1 MAIRQISI
9 EGYRSLQKVEL
20 ELSSQ
25 INLITGPNGSGKSNI
40 YKAIRLIAQ
49 TPRGRFAESLAK
61 EGGMPSIM
69 WAGERRRANFNK
81 EETRL
86 QLAVETD
93 AFSYSLACGFPPN
106 IPPSMFALDP
116 EIKEEFVWLGQK
128 RRPSTTVLER
138 KQNTAFITDVEGNR
152 QSYPFCLNFSE
163 SVLSQLKDPH
173 KYPEIMSLALELSN
187 WRFYHNFNTN
197 EDSIIRYPQVCTRTP
212 VIADDGNDLAAALQT
227 ILEIGDEERLHY
239 FIEMAFPGSRLI
251 IRDSYGNA
259 NFDVLFEMHGI
270 LRPLTIRE
278 FSDGTIRYLCLLA
291 ALLSPRP
298 PSVMVLNEP
307 EMSLH
312 PELIEPL
319 ALLITEASLNSQV
332 IITTH
337 SALLQKYL
345 LQQELEVKIINL
357 YMNKFGTSINSD
369 IDIKKDE

>member
-1 MAIRQISI
+1 MVKLMAIRQINI
-9 EGYRSLQKVEL
+9 EGYRSLQKIEL
-20 ELSSQ
+20 ALSPQ

-49 TPRGRFAESLAK
+49 TSRGRFAETLAK
-61 EGGMPSIM
+61 EGGMPSVM

-93 AFSYSLACGFPPN
+93 TFSYSLACGFPPN

-128 RRPSTTVLER
+128 RRPSTTILER
-138 KQNTAFITDVEGNR
+138 KQNTAFITDMEGNR

-197 EDSIIRYPQVCTRTP
+197 EDSVIRYPRVCTRTP

-227 ILEIGDEERLHY
+227 ILEIGNDEKLHH
-239 FIEMAFPGSRLI
+239 FINMAFPGSRLI
-251 IRDSYGNA
+251 IRDSFRNA
-259 NFDVLFEMHGI
+259 NFDILFEMPGI
-270 LRPLTIRE
+270 LRPLTIKE

-298 PSVMVLNEP
+298 PSIMVLNEP

-312 PELIEPL
+312 PELIGPL
-319 ALLITEASLNSQV
+319 ALLIAEAGLNSQI

-337 SALLQKYL
+337 SSLLEKHL
-345 LQQELEVKIINL
+345 FQQELELNIINL
-357 YMNKFGTSINSD
+357 EMNEFGTQ
-369 IDIKKDE
+369 IKDK